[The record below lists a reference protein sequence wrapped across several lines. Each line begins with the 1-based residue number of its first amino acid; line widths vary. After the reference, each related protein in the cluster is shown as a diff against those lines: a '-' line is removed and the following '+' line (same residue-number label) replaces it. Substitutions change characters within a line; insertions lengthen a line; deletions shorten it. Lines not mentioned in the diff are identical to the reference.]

1 MRMQALLIRE
11 RILGPQHP
19 DTSYY
24 IRYRGAVYAD
34 SGNFERCINLW
45 KYALDMQQSNLDPLS
60 PMTASSLLSFAE
72 LFSFMLQDRAKGL
85 LGTSISFED
94 LMGILSKGV
103 LEIERAVKHSGP
115 TALDPAQLSKALS
128 IILHLICLLEKVP
141 CTAEQDHFKKETIYR
156 CVCAP
161 CLIQSALFPT
171 NSHIR
176 TLFML
181 FQWRY
186 SVFSDFWNSS
196 HVVKMA
202 TALYTWPSTATPRVW
217 AAIPSASSPPSQLLP
232 FCWNVGPMLTAVITM
247 TTGLFARLLHLLLS
261 EHPGS

>member
-60 PMTASSLLSFAE
+60 AMTASSLLSFAE

-85 LGTSISFED
+85 LGTSVSFED
-94 LMGILSKGV
+94 LMGILSKSV
-103 LEIERAVKHSGP
+103 LEIERAIKQSGP
-115 TALDPAQLSKALS
+115 MNPDPGQLSKALS

-156 CVCAP
+156 WVLCTVFDPATI
-161 CLIQSALFPT
+161 CLP
-171 NSHIR
+171 
-176 TLFML
+176 
-181 FQWRY
+181 
-186 SVFSDFWNSS
+186 
-196 HVVKMA
+196 
-202 TALYTWPSTATPRVW
+202 
-217 AAIPSASSPPSQLLP
+217 
-232 FCWNVGPMLTAVITM
+232 
-247 TTGLFARLLHLLLS
+247 
-261 EHPGS
+261 

>member
-1 MRMQALLIRE
+1 MQALLIRE

-85 LGTSISFED
+85 LGTSVSFDD
-94 LMGILSKGV
+94 LMGILSKSV
-103 LEIERAVKHSGP
+103 LEIERAIKQSGP
-115 TALDPAQLSKALS
+115 MPPDPAQLSKALS

-156 CVCAP
+156 CV
-161 CLIQSALFPT
+161 SVK
-171 NSHIR
+171 
-176 TLFML
+176 
-181 FQWRY
+181 
-186 SVFSDFWNSS
+186 SVF
-196 HVVKMA
+196 
-202 TALYTWPSTATPRVW
+202 L
-217 AAIPSASSPPSQLLP
+217 
-232 FCWNVGPMLTAVITM
+232 
-247 TTGLFARLLHLLLS
+247 
-261 EHPGS
+261 

>member
-45 KYALDMQQSNLDPLS
+45 KYALDMQQTNLDPLS

-85 LGTSISFED
+85 LGTSVSFED
-94 LMGILSKGV
+94 LMGILSKSV
-103 LEIERAVKHSGP
+103 LEIQRAMKQNGSMHS
-115 TALDPAQLSKALS
+115 DPVQLTKALS

-141 CTAEQDHFKKETIYR
+141 CTAEQDYLKKETIYR
-156 CVCAP
+156 CVKC
-161 CLIQSALFPT
+161 
-171 NSHIR
+171 
-176 TLFML
+176 
-181 FQWRY
+181 
-186 SVFSDFWNSS
+186 VFLHEQQF
-196 HVVKMA
+196 
-202 TALYTWPSTATPRVW
+202 
-217 AAIPSASSPPSQLLP
+217 
-232 FCWNVGPMLTAVITM
+232 LT
-247 TTGLFARLLHLLLS
+247 RLEL
-261 EHPGS
+261 

>member
-85 LGTSISFED
+85 LGTSVSFED
-94 LMGILSKGV
+94 LMGILSKSV
-103 LEIERAVKHSGP
+103 LEIERAVKQCGP
-115 TALDPAQLSKALS
+115 MPPDPAQLSKALS

-156 CVCAP
+156 CVQCENDCCCQTYEIWWFWGKGMFCFFVMVIYLFSLWIYFCKLLFVTP
-161 CLIQSALFPT
+161 CLALSCICFG
-171 NSHIR
+171 NVN
-176 TLFML
+176 L
-181 FQWRY
+181 Y
-186 SVFSDFWNSS
+186 SVSR
-196 HVVKMA
+196 
-202 TALYTWPSTATPRVW
+202 T
-217 AAIPSASSPPSQLLP
+217 
-232 FCWNVGPMLTAVITM
+232 
-247 TTGLFARLLHLLLS
+247 
-261 EHPGS
+261 

>member
-1 MRMQALLIRE
+1 MNGEELDGLISDPDEMRMQALLIRE

-60 PMTASSLLSFAE
+60 AMTASSLLSFAE

-85 LGTSISFED
+85 LGTSVSFED
-94 LMGILSKGV
+94 LMGILSKSV
-103 LEIERAVKHSGP
+103 LEIERAIKQSGP
-115 TALDPAQLSKALS
+115 MPPDPGQLSKALS

-156 CVCAP
+156 WVLCTIFEVATI
-161 CLIQSALFPT
+161 CLP
-171 NSHIR
+171 
-176 TLFML
+176 
-181 FQWRY
+181 
-186 SVFSDFWNSS
+186 
-196 HVVKMA
+196 
-202 TALYTWPSTATPRVW
+202 
-217 AAIPSASSPPSQLLP
+217 
-232 FCWNVGPMLTAVITM
+232 
-247 TTGLFARLLHLLLS
+247 
-261 EHPGS
+261 

>member
-1 MRMQALLIRE
+1 MSNAEELDSLISDPDEMRMQALLIRE

-85 LGTSISFED
+85 LGTTVSFED
-94 LMGILSKGV
+94 LMGILSKSV
-103 LEIERAVKHSGP
+103 LEIERAVRQKGP
-115 TALDPAQLSKALS
+115 LQPDPAQLSKALS
-128 IILHLICLLEKVP
+128 IILHLVCLLEKVP

-156 CVCAP
+156 CVYGEEWCGWV
-161 CLIQSALFPT
+161 LGMRQS
-171 NSHIR
+171 R
-176 TLFML
+176 TLTL
-181 FQWRY
+181 SININSLIYLKCHLKAVWR
-186 SVFSDFWNSS
+186 
-196 HVVKMA
+196 
-202 TALYTWPSTATPRVW
+202 
-217 AAIPSASSPPSQLLP
+217 
-232 FCWNVGPMLTAVITM
+232 
-247 TTGLFARLLHLLLS
+247 RLLCFGNS
-261 EHPGS
+261 

>member
-85 LGTSISFED
+85 LGTSVSFED
-94 LMGILSKGV
+94 LMGILSKSV
-103 LEIERAVKHSGP
+103 LEIERAVKQNGP
-115 TALDPAQLSKALS
+115 MPPDPAQLSKALS

-156 CVCAP
+156 WVSVWITCMGNCTYVCV
-161 CLIQSALFPT
+161 IQNVVVFRETHVAL
-171 NSHIR
+171 
-176 TLFML
+176 
-181 FQWRY
+181 
-186 SVFSDFWNSS
+186 
-196 HVVKMA
+196 
-202 TALYTWPSTATPRVW
+202 
-217 AAIPSASSPPSQLLP
+217 
-232 FCWNVGPMLTAVITM
+232 
-247 TTGLFARLLHLLLS
+247 
-261 EHPGS
+261 

>member
-156 CVCAP
+156 CVFVLFLVRSSLFTTNWLYLEFYAIPMMVLCLVRFLKLQP
-161 CLIQSALFPT
+161 CGKNGYSPLHLAVDRNTTCVGRYPVCKFPSLTVASVLLECGADVNSRDNDDNRSAC
-171 NSHIR
+171 
-176 TLFML
+176 
-181 FQWRY
+181 Y
-186 SVFSDFWNSS
+186 
-196 HVVKMA
+196 
-202 TALYTWPSTATPRVW
+202 STAF
-217 AAIPSASSPPSQLLP
+217 ASC
-232 FCWNVGPMLTAVITM
+232 F
-247 TTGLFARLLHLLLS
+247 
-261 EHPGS
+261 

>member
-1 MRMQALLIRE
+1 MQALLIRE

-60 PMTASSLLSFAE
+60 PMTSSSLLSFAE

-85 LGTSISFED
+85 LGTSVSFED
-94 LMGILSKGV
+94 LMGILSKSV
-103 LEIERAVKHSGP
+103 MEIERAIKQSGP
-115 TALDPAQLSKALS
+115 MPPDPAQLSKALS

-156 CVCAP
+156 CVP
-161 CLIQSALFPT
+161 IENLLSVVYKGHICLCTQYGSWKGLKV
-171 NSHIR
+171 SCD
-176 TLFML
+176 
-181 FQWRY
+181 
-186 SVFSDFWNSS
+186 SDF
-196 HVVKMA
+196 
-202 TALYTWPSTATPRVW
+202 
-217 AAIPSASSPPSQLLP
+217 
-232 FCWNVGPMLTAVITM
+232 C
-247 TTGLFARLLHLLLS
+247 
-261 EHPGS
+261 

>member
-85 LGTSISFED
+85 LGTSVSFED
-94 LMGILSKGV
+94 LMGILSKSV
-103 LEIERAVKHSGP
+103 LEIERAVKQSGP
-115 TALDPAQLSKALS
+115 MPPDPAQLSKALS

-156 CVCAP
+156 WVNYMDLQQLVFSEKNPVCFLENIFSALP
-161 CLIQSALFPT
+161 CLCFGIVKQSG
-171 NSHIR
+171 
-176 TLFML
+176 
-181 FQWRY
+181 
-186 SVFSDFWNSS
+186 
-196 HVVKMA
+196 
-202 TALYTWPSTATPRVW
+202 
-217 AAIPSASSPPSQLLP
+217 
-232 FCWNVGPMLTAVITM
+232 C
-247 TTGLFARLLHLLLS
+247 
-261 EHPGS
+261 